1 MNPFIRLIYA
11 LLIAAATVAF
21 IGVGIYTF
29 YPEPQAPA
37 YPQQIMPLEKGIA
50 QPINPIDNGGVN
62 EYQQAYDHYQAEL
75 KTYYRNVSIIG
86 STLAAVVVVGGLYL
100 RRRAD
105 IIGEGLALG
114 GVATTIYAVVTA
126 NMADN
131 RIMRF
136 IAVTL
141 FLAAAILVVYTEFSA
156 KPIAGAKNRASK
168 KA

>member
-29 YPEPQAPA
+29 YPEPQPPV
-37 YPQQIMPLEKGIA
+37 YPQQIRPLEKGIN
-50 QPINPIDNGGVN
+50 QPINPVDEGGVD
-62 EYQQAYDHYQAEL
+62 EYQQAYDHYQTEL

-86 STLAAVVVVGGLYL
+86 SVLAAVAVAGGLLL
-100 RRRAD
+100 RRKFD

-114 GVATTIYAVVTA
+114 GVGTTIYAVVTA
-126 NMADN
+126 SMADN

-136 IAVTL
+136 VAVTL
-141 FLAAAILVVYTEFSA
+141 FLAAAIAVVYAEFITKPTTSA
-156 KPIAGAKNRASK
+156 KRRK
-168 KA
+168 

>member
-29 YPEPQAPA
+29 YPAPEPPA
-37 YPQQIMPLEKGIA
+37 YPQQIVPLEKNIA
-50 QPINPIDNGGVN
+50 QPITPGSNSGVD
-62 EYQQAYDHYQAEL
+62 EYQQALDRYQAERA
-75 KTYYRNVSIIG
+75 TYYRNVSIIG
-86 STLAAVVVVGGLYL
+86 SVLAVAVVAGGLYL

-126 NMADN
+126 NLADD

-136 IAVTL
+136 VAVTL
-141 FLAAAILVVYTEFSA
+141 FLAAAILVVYTQFSS
-156 KPIAGAKNRASK
+156 KPPTPTKNRATK